1 MGFGGA
7 LRVNYLFFFLFS
19 FFQYKTYGPIIWW
32 IESKISE
39 TNEHATREKNCRLCK
54 LKEKHIMLTT
64 QQIKVSII
72 SSFISSKGLVKL

>member
-7 LRVNYLFFFLFS
+7 LRVNYLFFFL

-39 TNEHATREKNCRLCK
+39 TSEHATREKSCRLCK
-54 LKEKHIMLTT
+54 LKGKHIMLIT

-72 SSFISSKGLVKL
+72 SSSIPLKELVKL